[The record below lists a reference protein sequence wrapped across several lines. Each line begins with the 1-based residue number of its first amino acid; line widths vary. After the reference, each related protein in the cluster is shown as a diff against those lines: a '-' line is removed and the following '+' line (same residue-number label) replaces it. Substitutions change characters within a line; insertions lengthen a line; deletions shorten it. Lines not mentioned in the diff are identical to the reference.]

1 MMPVRV
7 SVVLAALALAAPAL
21 AADLAPPVEPV
32 PIEQSVPVFSWTGP
46 YAGLRGGVGFLQG
59 DFSIPGAS
67 ASENI
72 SGGLLGGFVGANY
85 QMDNIVVGI
94 EGNLNYNWNKTDI
107 DVIGTD
113 TEVKSDV
120 SGSVV
125 GRLGYAMDQTLFFA
139 TAGWAATR
147 VGIDTAAGSE
157 DRTFNG
163 WTVGAGIDY
172 AFSDTLF
179 GRAEYSYNNFGT
191 ERIQGTDVDLD
202 EHVVTAGIGMKF

>member
-1 MMPVRV
+1 MMPVRA

-147 VGIDTAAGSE
+147 AGIDTAAGSE

-191 ERIQGTDVDLD
+191 EQIQGTDVDLD

>member
-191 ERIQGTDVDLD
+191 EQIQGTDVDLD